1 MIDRLKIPITFNK
14 YVTFSTNFMLYY
26 KNEQLLD
33 DIDPS
38 LIGKHI
44 VINNNVLDNN
54 LLNVNNSNRNNSNIY
69 KRFIRDIIYTHD
81 IGGKGFEYDDAK
93 KICERIFTVY
103 DKKCKEQTYKLQ
115 GDDYNIDFYKRNK
128 TRDECFNIV
137 YNTEKELDN
146 SQFIAKIKGFDPTAE
161 FDDVANNS
169 IHDYHPDDITKN
181 NDKLYSIK
189 ENKIGPDS
197 NKSPFEKYNW
207 LKNMIKEKGHNIV
220 PDSHS
225 PMWIKQPKKDED
237 TVHVKIIYDEKTL
250 PQTDWVESD
259 FDDNFKFTIDIYGYI
274 LYQLTDNINKFTIAY
289 DNPIEPLIKYN
300 WLKKKIDKYG
310 DLILF
315 KHNSP
320 PQYYIWKIIL
330 PKIPPS
336 PGPPTTTNTFTFQV
350 NNTNEDFKF
359 KFGAAAN
366 SNTSATSG
374 LTLANLRTKNP
385 DFTEWGASTGNYRFY
400 KGQYN
405 LKEIKDKLE
414 QNKWKTDNDVAI
426 EEYKKQ
432 VQALEKIGNIHVKPH
447 RLAELNEIKT
457 AAWYNAEWDNIAWIN
472 DSNPILQNK
481 SNLVKV
487 KDNKV
492 LWFDKD
498 DPNAKN
504 KGVVCYGRKLDQ
516 NKLAQNKQNELF
528 NFQMERIEQ
537 NIKDLQKYENV
548 SKFNKEVYSRWNL

>member
-1 MIDRLKIPITFNK
+1 M
-14 YVTFSTNFMLYY
+14 
-26 KNEQLLD
+26 
-33 DIDPS
+33 
-38 LIGKHI
+38 
-44 VINNNVLDNN
+44 
-54 LLNVNNSNRNNSNIY
+54 
-69 KRFIRDIIYTHD
+69 
-81 IGGKGFEYDDAK
+81 
-93 KICERIFTVY
+93 
-103 DKKCKEQTYKLQ
+103 
-115 GDDYNIDFYKRNK
+115 
-128 TRDECFNIV
+128 
-137 YNTEKELDN
+137 
-146 SQFIAKIKGFDPTAE
+146 
-161 FDDVANNS
+161 
-169 IHDYHPDDITKN
+169 
-181 NDKLYSIK
+181 
-189 ENKIGPDS
+189 
-197 NKSPFEKYNW
+197 
-207 LKNMIKEKGHNIV
+207 
-220 PDSHS
+220 
-225 PMWIKQPKKDED
+225 
-237 TVHVKIIYDEKTL
+237 
-250 PQTDWVESD
+250 
-259 FDDNFKFTIDIYGYI
+259 
-274 LYQLTDNINKFTIAY
+274 
-289 DNPIEPLIKYN
+289 
-300 WLKKKIDKYG
+300 
-310 DLILF
+310 
-315 KHNSP
+315 
-320 PQYYIWKIIL
+320 
-330 PKIPPS
+330 
-336 PGPPTTTNTFTFQV
+336 
-350 NNTNEDFKF
+350 
-359 KFGAAAN
+359 
-366 SNTSATSG
+366 
-374 LTLANLRTKNP
+374 TLANLRTKNP